1 MPQATSS
8 SRDSI
13 KVDSIFNDGKI
24 FIRESNDGSKDPS
37 IIFGNGKFT
46 MGTQREAQKNPRLP
60 DFFFKDRQNSLDQ
73 FNKRNMMRQRLL
85 SKLNKKQR

>member
-24 FIRESNDGSKDPS
+24 YIRESNDGSKDPS

-46 MGTQREAQKNPRLP
+46 MGTQREAEKNPKLP
-60 DFFFKDRQNSLDQ
+60 SFLFKNKQNSLDQ
-73 FNKRNMMRQRLL
+73 FNKRNMMRQRLQA
-85 SKLNKKQR
+85 KLNKKK

>member
-46 MGTQREAQKNPRLP
+46 MGTQREAAKNPKLLS
-60 DFFFKDRQNSLDQ
+60 FLFKNNQNSLDQ
-73 FNKRNMMRQRLL
+73 FNKRNMMRQRLQA
-85 SKLNKKQR
+85 KLNKKK